1 MRQSIAE
8 ARITPICTTL
18 LICLLLVGF
27 FVIRQRLWEST
38 RRTALSERRLAEAQ
52 QLAHLGSWAYYP
64 ISNEIT
70 WSQEMFR
77 IFGCDPTQHVPSYLE
92 QQKPIHPEDWPKLD
106 KAIQNAVREGKGHEL
121 DLRIIRPD
129 GSMRHIRSMAQVKR
143 AGNGEVVQM
152 LGTSQDITEQ
162 KLMEQALRDSEE
174 RYRTLISNI
183 PIGLYRISSGR
194 EGRFVMVNPTIV
206 KMFGCESSE
215 ELLNADIAPMYGDEE
230 ERRQF
235 AAELLA
241 ENQISGWDLRF
252 KRKDGSLFWGRVTV
266 QAVRD
271 AAGRLEYFDGM
282 IEDVTE
288 RRRIREALQ
297 ESEQYLL
304 DIIEFFPD
312 ATLVIDHEGRV
323 TAWNRAM
330 EELTGVSAE
339 NMLGKGNHEYA
350 LPFHGKRRPI
360 LIDLSMQPDNDIEGM
375 YTNVERRGEI
385 LSGEAIIPDRGGGQL
400 YVYGSSAP
408 LRNSRGEIIGAIE
421 SIRDITK
428 RKRAEQ
434 ELAATNEQLEL
445 AIAQANELA
454 LQAEMA
460 SIAKSEFLAN
470 MSHEIR
476 TPMNAIVGLS
486 YLALKTRLNDQQRGY
501 LNKIQN
507 SAHNLLGLINGI
519 LDFSKIEA
527 GRLEVESTNFNL
539 DQVFYNA
546 GSVVSI
552 KAEEKGIEIYFRRA
566 PDVPLEL
573 VGDPLRLGQVILN
586 LVGNAIKFTEAGEII
601 VSTELVSRETDT
613 AVLQF
618 AVRDTGIGMTEVQQT
633 RIFQPFT
640 QADGSTTRK
649 YGGTG
654 LGLAISKQLVELMG
668 GKIWVEST
676 PGVGSTFAFTVV
688 LGLPTEEH
696 IQRHTVPVDLRGLRI
711 LIADDNQTELEI
723 METTLK
729 ALSFEVTSADS
740 GRAALKELEL
750 SKDEYDL
757 VLLDWRMPGMDGLET
772 ARRIKTHPRLK
783 KPPKVFLITAYGREE
798 VMLQA
803 KELGLEGFMVKPLSD
818 SVLFDAI
825 MEAFGKERKGLPGE
839 VPVSGRKA
847 DETDSLAGSR
857 LLLVEDNEINQQV
870 AQGILKAYGMVVEI
884 VSNGRQATEK
894 LKDGATRFDAI
905 LMDLQMPEMDGY
917 EATRFIR
924 KDLNDT
930 TIPIIAFSAHALKTE
945 KQRCLDAGMNDYV
958 SKPIDPEHLLATLRR
973 WMKPLAGQMPE
984 PAASDDD
991 GAERLH
997 ELPDSLPGIDVKNA
1011 LKRLMGNRTLFI
1023 RLLVDFCREYV
1034 GVVDR
1039 VREALARQ
1047 DIESARRTV
1056 HTLKGMAGNLSAT
1069 ELFEV
1074 ARDLE
1079 TAVQKEDQ
1087 TLISNTLDRL
1097 DDALQPVIQSAR
1109 QLKET
1114 EVEACCPATHMEEP
1128 TVPKAQLAVLLVQL
1142 YNLLKKNSLGARKQ
1156 FGLLKQSLRTDNT
1169 TESMLGELEACLA
1182 SLDFKGARTH
1192 LAAIAQRLDISM
1204 P

>member
-1 MRQSIAE
+1 
-8 ARITPICTTL
+8 
-18 LICLLLVGF
+18 
-27 FVIRQRLWEST
+27 
-38 RRTALSERRLAEAQ
+38 
-52 QLAHLGSWAYYP
+52 
-64 ISNEIT
+64 
-70 WSQEMFR
+70 
-77 IFGCDPTQHVPSYLE
+77 
-92 QQKPIHPEDWPKLD
+92 
-106 KAIQNAVREGKGHEL
+106 
-121 DLRIIRPD
+121 
-129 GSMRHIRSMAQVKR
+129 
-143 AGNGEVVQM
+143 
-152 LGTSQDITEQ
+152 
-162 KLMEQALRDSEE
+162 
-174 RYRTLISNI
+174 
-183 PIGLYRISSGR
+183 
-194 EGRFVMVNPTIV
+194 
-206 KMFGCESSE
+206 
-215 ELLNADIAPMYGDEE
+215 
-230 ERRQF
+230 
-235 AAELLA
+235 
-241 ENQISGWDLRF
+241 
-252 KRKDGSLFWGRVTV
+252 
-266 QAVRD
+266 
-271 AAGRLEYFDGM
+271 
-282 IEDVTE
+282 
-288 RRRIREALQ
+288 
-297 ESEQYLL
+297 
-304 DIIEFFPD
+304 
-312 ATLVIDHEGRV
+312 
-323 TAWNRAM
+323 
-330 EELTGVSAE
+330 
-339 NMLGKGNHEYA
+339 
-350 LPFHGKRRPI
+350 
-360 LIDLSMQPDNDIEGM
+360 
-375 YTNVERRGEI
+375 
-385 LSGEAIIPDRGGGQL
+385 
-400 YVYGSSAP
+400 
-408 LRNSRGEIIGAIE
+408 
-421 SIRDITK
+421 
-428 RKRAEQ
+428 
-434 ELAATNEQLEL
+434 
-445 AIAQANELA
+445 
-454 LQAEMA
+454 
-460 SIAKSEFLAN
+460 
-470 MSHEIR
+470 
-476 TPMNAIVGLS
+476 
-486 YLALKTRLNDQQRGY
+486 
-501 LNKIQN
+501 
-507 SAHNLLGLINGI
+507 
-519 LDFSKIEA
+519 
-527 GRLEVESTNFNL
+527 
-539 DQVFYNA
+539 
-546 GSVVSI
+546 
-552 KAEEKGIEIYFRRA
+552 
-566 PDVPLEL
+566 
-573 VGDPLRLGQVILN
+573 
-586 LVGNAIKFTEAGEII
+586 
-601 VSTELVSRETDT
+601 
-613 AVLQF
+613 
-618 AVRDTGIGMTEVQQT
+618 
-633 RIFQPFT
+633 
-640 QADGSTTRK
+640 
-649 YGGTG
+649 
-654 LGLAISKQLVELMG
+654 
-668 GKIWVEST
+668 
-676 PGVGSTFAFTVV
+676 
-688 LGLPTEEH
+688 
-696 IQRHTVPVDLRGLRI
+696 
-711 LIADDNQTELEI
+711 
-723 METTLK
+723 
-729 ALSFEVTSADS
+729 
-740 GRAALKELEL
+740 
-750 SKDEYDL
+750 
-757 VLLDWRMPGMDGLET
+757 MPGMDGLET